1 MTKRL
6 LPFLITAL
14 SASLSAQSPAS
25 TWRLVE
31 TTDDLTAATDRR
43 LIVRADDWPTVQDTA
58 AVQEYRWATIILAC
72 GDRMPGSEGKSLLF
86 FAGQP
91 LEPFGRELAY
101 AELRFDGRPA
111 PIKAYLTILDY
122 GDAVVTASG
131 RRATRQ
137 VAFLGGEKSPYFS
150 PQLFSQLLGAAKL
163 TVTYRAYGAEQS
175 VSFRLTGL
183 REALQQ
189 LPGCRWPNENR

>member
-1 MTKRL
+1 MPTRL
-6 LPFLITAL
+6 LPLLITAL

-25 TWRLVE
+25 SWRLVE

-43 LIVRADDWPTVQDTA
+43 LIVRADDWPTVRDTA
-58 AVQEYRWATIILAC
+58 AVEEYRRATIILAC
-72 GDRMPGSEGKSLLF
+72 GDRLPGSEGRSLLF

-101 AELRFDGRPA
+101 VELRFDGRPT

-122 GDAVVTASG
+122 GDAVVTATG

-137 VAFLGGEKSPYFS
+137 VAFLGGDKSPYFS
-150 PQLFSQLLGAAKL
+150 PQLFSQLLAAGKL
-163 TVTYRAYGAEQS
+163 TVKYRAYGAEQT

-183 REALQQ
+183 REALPQ
-189 LPGCRWPNENR
+189 LPGCRWPT

>member
-1 MTKRL
+1 MPTRL
-6 LPFLITAL
+6 LPLLITAL

-25 TWRLVE
+25 SWRLVE

-43 LIVRADDWPTVQDTA
+43 LIVRTDDWPTVRDTA
-58 AVQEYRWATIILAC
+58 AVEEYRRATIILAC
-72 GDRMPGSEGKSLLF
+72 GDRLPGSEGRSLLF

-101 AELRFDGRPA
+101 VELRFDSRPT
-111 PIKAYLTILDY
+111 PVKAYLTILDY
-122 GDAVVTASG
+122 GDAVVTATG

-137 VAFLGGEKSPYFS
+137 VAFLGWDKSPYFS
-150 PQLFSQLLGAAKL
+150 PQLFSQLLAAGKL
-163 TVTYRAYGAEQS
+163 TVKYRAYGAEQT

-183 REALQQ
+183 REALPQ
-189 LPGCRWPNENR
+189 LPGCRWPD